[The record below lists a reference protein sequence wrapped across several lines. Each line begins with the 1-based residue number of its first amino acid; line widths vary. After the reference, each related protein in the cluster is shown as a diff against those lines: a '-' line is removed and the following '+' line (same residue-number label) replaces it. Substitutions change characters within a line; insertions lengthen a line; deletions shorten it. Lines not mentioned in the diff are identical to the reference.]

1 MKQILL
7 IAIVVFC
14 CAFAKAFTTT
24 SAVVQEFVSHQ
35 VKAGETVYSISKK
48 YNVTETQIIKLNPDA
63 RRSIY
68 EGLVLILPADA
79 KAVEIT
85 NGPEQEEIRFKKH
98 KVKRKETLYSISQKY
113 GVSQEVIKRFNK
125 HLYSQTLRK
134 GDKLQIPLNFKET
147 TTTTTVG
154 GGMTPSETPKD
165 GPNHSIHLVKAKETK
180 YGVAR
185 MYGITI
191 AELEAMNPGM
201 GIGLQEGS
209 YIRVPKKAV
218 STTAVIDTDTYEF
231 YEVLKG
237 DTMYSLL
244 RRLEMKADELV
255 RLNPALDEGLKEGMI
270 LKIPKNGIG
279 NVTIPNEEVA
289 GEGQGSI
296 VNLKD
301 SISDYSTKRVVVMLP
316 FGLNRSQGD
325 STMTDEKLLKSD
337 RLLRLSLDLHSGILM
352 AVEEAKANGISV
364 DLKVLDTEYA
374 RSNGTATNARKI
386 DQLLTSSNTSDVDV
400 VIGPV
405 MGDNVNRAA
414 SILRSKGIPV
424 ISPLTGKVSMGSNV
438 FQSRPSDAMLQDQML
453 EYLKAY
459 GQGKNIVIIA
469 DAKNGRIKSSLKAL
483 FPSAKEVVPRSGDK
497 GYYLYPDDIPK
508 QISETAEN
516 WVILETNDIPL
527 ISNVTTN
534 LNTLTATRQVTLFTT
549 NKGSAYDSDEIQ
561 HLHLTNLNFHF
572 PSIDNETTNDRADAF
587 IAAYEDKYTISPSRF
602 ATRGYDI
609 MYDTL
614 LRLAYAK
621 DLYSAASTG
630 IETQN
635 IENKFRYKQTSTGGF
650 YNTAVYLM
658 KYGENLQL
666 EEVKLLTPIK
676 D

>member
-1 MKQILL
+1 MKKILL
-7 IAIVVFC
+7 IVVVVFC
-14 CAFAKAFTTT
+14 CAFAKACTTT
-24 SAVVQEFVSHQ
+24 AAVVQEFVSHQ

-48 YNVTETQIIKLNPDA
+48 YNVTQTQIIKLNPDA
-63 RRSIY
+63 RQSIY

-85 NGPEQEEIRFKKH
+85 NGTEQEDIRFKKH

-113 GVSQEVIKRFNK
+113 GVPQDVIKRFNK
-125 HLYSQTLRK
+125 HLYSETLRK

-147 TTTTTVG
+147 SSTTTVG
-154 GGMTPSETPKD
+154 GGMTPSDTPKD
-165 GPNHSIHLVKAKETK
+165 GPNHAIHVVKAKETK

-191 AELEAMNPGM
+191 AELEAINPGM
-201 GIGLQEGS
+201 GIGLKEGS
-209 YIRVPKKAV
+209 SIRVPKKAV
-218 STTAVIDTDTYEF
+218 STSAVIDTDTYEF
-231 YEVLKG
+231 YEVVKG

-244 RRLEMKADELV
+244 RRLEMKADDLV
-255 RLNPALDEGLKEGMI
+255 SLNPALDEGLKEGMI

-279 NVTIPNEEVA
+279 NVTIPNVDLA
-289 GEGQGSI
+289 NNSEGAI
-296 VNLKD
+296 VSLVD
-301 SISDYSTKRVVVMLP
+301 SISDYSTKRVVVLLP
-316 FGLNRSQGD
+316 FGLKRSQRD

-337 RLLRLSLDLHSGILM
+337 RLLRLSLDFHSGILM
-352 AVEEAKANGISV
+352 AVSEAKANGISV

-386 DQLLTSSNTSDVDV
+386 DQLLTGINTSEVDV

-424 ISPLTGKVSMGSNV
+424 ISPLTGKVTIGSNV

-459 GQGKNIVIIA
+459 GENKNIVIIA
-469 DAKNGRIKSSLKAL
+469 DAKKGKIKSKLRAL
-483 FPSAKEVVPRSGDK
+483 FPAAKEVVPRSGDK

-508 QISETAEN
+508 QISETVEN

-572 PSIDNETTNDRADAF
+572 PSIDNETISDRSDAF
-587 IAAYEDKYTISPSRF
+587 IEAYEDKYTISPSRF

-621 DLYSAASTG
+621 DLYSAASSG
-630 IETQN
+630 IETQI
-635 IENKFRYKQTSTGGF
+635 IENKFRYNKTTSGGF

-666 EEVKLLTPIK
+666 EEVKLLPLIK
-676 D
+676 E

>member
-1 MKQILL
+1 MKKILL
-7 IAIVVFC
+7 IAVVVFC
-14 CAFAKAFTTT
+14 CAFAKACTTT
-24 SAVVQEFVSHQ
+24 AAVVQEFVSHQ

-48 YNVTETQIIKLNPDA
+48 YNVTESQIIKLNPDA

-79 KAVEIT
+79 KAVQIT
-85 NGPEQEEIRFKKH
+85 NGPEQEDIRFKKH

-113 GVSQEVIKRFNK
+113 GVPQDVIKRFNK
-125 HLYSQTLRK
+125 HLYSETLRK
-134 GDKLQIPLNFKET
+134 GDKLQIPLNFIET
-147 TTTTTVG
+147 SSTTTVG

-165 GPNHSIHLVKAKETK
+165 GPNHAIHVVKAKETK

-191 AELEAMNPGM
+191 AELEAINPGM

-209 YIRVPKKAV
+209 SIRVPKKAV
-218 STTAVIDTDTYEF
+218 STSAVIDTDTYEF
-231 YEVLKG
+231 YEVVKG

-244 RRLEMKADELV
+244 RRLEMKADDLV
-255 RLNPALDEGLKEGMI
+255 SLNPALDEGLKEGMI

-279 NVTIPNEEVA
+279 NVTIPNVDLTNNS
-289 GEGQGSI
+289 EGTI
-296 VNLKD
+296 VSLVD
-301 SISDYSTKRVVVMLP
+301 SISDYSIKRVVVMLP
-316 FGLNRSQGD
+316 FGLKRSQRD

-337 RLLRLSLDLHSGILM
+337 RLLRLSLDFHSGILM
-352 AVEEAKANGISV
+352 AVSEAKANGISV

-386 DQLLTSSNTSDVDV
+386 DQLLTGINTSEVDV

-414 SILRSKGIPV
+414 SILRSKGVPV
-424 ISPLTGKVSMGSNV
+424 ISPLTGKVTIGSNV

-459 GQGKNIVIIA
+459 GENKNIVIIA
-469 DAKNGRIKSSLKAL
+469 DAKKGKIKSKLRAL

-508 QISETAEN
+508 QISETVEN

-572 PSIDNETTNDRADAF
+572 PSIDNETISDRSDAF
-587 IAAYEDKYTISPSRF
+587 IEAYEDKYTISPSRF

-630 IETQN
+630 FETQI
-635 IENKFRYKQTSTGGF
+635 IENKFRYNKTTSGGF

-666 EEVKLLTPIK
+666 EEVKLLPPIK
-676 D
+676 E